1 MNQMKLN
8 NNASEK
14 NAGGIGG
21 VGGTGS
27 IDGTSSMDSSGNE
40 GGLDSAG
47 AKKKGTDTQKNNAY
61 NRKKTNKV
69 KENPSATETE
79 KDDGNGITFPSSF
92 KSFSDRRRIVIIFF
106 SVIMGLFVLFLS
118 IDITA
123 VSLYKA
129 EDVKF
134 VDAVCDS
141 AVEKMKSAVNKSY
154 DFSVLNSYADDYMDG
169 FSQIQN
175 IQFFLC
181 NSRGKCIMC
190 SENYKESTENIS
202 LTESQRENIKKS
214 GKIDPVTLGIKQYST
229 TTLSKGKCFSVET
242 KGIEEEYYILVVFPD
257 RNFELFA
264 FHLAGISAAFFL
276 LVIAAIIVVMVV
288 QYKNYVR
295 YFTVYSE
302 VVQRYARDD
311 FSVKMPVPAHIK
323 SDYFIQ
329 MIEATNELAVNIETS
344 EERRKQFISNVSHE
358 LRTPMTSICGFVDGI
373 LDGTIPKNEHRKYLT
388 IVSQETRRLKNMI
401 QSMLNLTRIESGTLQ
416 LPKAEFNLTD
426 VALRTLFLFENQIS
440 EKGVEVECNVDETF
454 KINGNK
460 DYIQQVIYNLVENA
474 VKFVD
479 ESGTIT
485 LSINKSNESPD
496 FVDISIRN
504 TGEGLSSDEIPKIF
518 DRFYKTDRSRSKDK
532 TGLGL
537 GLTICRRIVY
547 LHGGTIMVKSKEG
560 EYTEFTVH
568 LPFSGL
574 AAKVLDESKG

>member
-1 MNQMKLN
+1 MNQMKPN
-8 NNASEK
+8 NNASK
-14 NAGGIGG
+14 NDAGS
-21 VGGTGS
+21 V
-27 IDGTSSMDSSGNE
+27 N
-40 GGLDSAG
+40 
-47 AKKKGTDTQKNNAY
+47 TDT
-61 NRKKTNKV
+61 KTDTA
-69 KENPSATETE
+69 KENPSAMADTE
-79 KDDGNGITFPSSF
+79 KDGGNGITFPSSF
-92 KSFSDRRRIVIIFF
+92 KSFSDKRRIVIIVFT
-106 SVIMGLFVLFLS
+106 VIMGLFVLLFS

-123 VSLYKA
+123 IALYRA
-129 EDVKF
+129 EDVRL
-134 VDAVCDS
+134 VNAVCDN
-141 AVEKMKSAVNKSY
+141 AVEKMQSAVGESY
-154 DFSVLNSYADDYMDG
+154 DFSVLNSYANDYMDG

-181 NSRGKCIMC
+181 NSRGSCIMC
-190 SENYKESTENIS
+190 SENYKEGIENIS
-202 LTESQRENIKKS
+202 LTEAQRDAIKES
-214 GKIDPVTLGIKQYST
+214 GTFNPVTLGIKQYST
-229 TTLSKGKCFSVET
+229 ITLSHGKYFSVET
-242 KGIEEEYYILVVFPD
+242 KGIEEDYYILVVFPD

-264 FHLAGISAAFFL
+264 FHLVGISALIFIL
-276 LVIAAIIVVMVV
+276 IIAVIVVVLVV
-288 QYKNYVR
+288 QYKNYVG

-311 FSVKMPVPAHIK
+311 FTVKMPVPAHTK

-426 VALRTLFLFENQIS
+426 VALRTLFLFENQIR
-440 EKGVEVECNVDETF
+440 EKDVEVECNVDETF

-474 VKFVD
+474 VKFVN
-479 ESGTIT
+479 ENGTIT
-485 LSINKSNESPD
+485 LSIDKSAEDSE
-496 FVDISIRN
+496 FVDIKIKN

-547 LHGGTIMVKSKEG
+547 LHGGTIMVRSKEG

>member
-1 MNQMKLN
+1 MNQMKPN
-8 NNASEK
+8 NDASK
-14 NAGGIGG
+14 NDAGS
-21 VGGTGS
+21 V
-27 IDGTSSMDSSGNE
+27 N
-40 GGLDSAG
+40 
-47 AKKKGTDTQKNNAY
+47 TDT
-61 NRKKTNKV
+61 KTDTA
-69 KENPSATETE
+69 KENPSAMTDTE
-79 KDDGNGITFPSSF
+79 KDGGNGITFPSSF
-92 KSFSDRRRIVIIFF
+92 KSFSDKRRIVIIVFT
-106 SVIMGLFVLFLS
+106 VIMGLFVLLFS

-123 VSLYKA
+123 IALYRA
-129 EDVKF
+129 EDVRL
-134 VDAVCDS
+134 VNAVCDNAVDKMQS
-141 AVEKMKSAVNKSY
+141 AVGESY
-154 DFSVLNSYADDYMDG
+154 DFSVLNSYANDYMDG

-181 NSRGKCIMC
+181 NSRGNCIMC
-190 SENYKESTENIS
+190 SENYKEGIENIS
-202 LTESQRENIKKS
+202 LTEAQQDAIKES
-214 GKIDPVTLGIKQYST
+214 GAFNPVTLGIKQYST
-229 TTLSKGKCFSVET
+229 ITLSHGKYFSVET
-242 KGIEEEYYILVVFPD
+242 KGIEEDYYILVVFPD

-264 FHLAGISAAFFL
+264 FHLVGISA
-276 LVIAAIIVVMVV
+276 LVFILIIAVIIVVLVV

-311 FSVKMPVPAHIK
+311 FSVKMPVPAHTK

-426 VALRTLFLFENQIS
+426 VALRTLFLFENQIR
-440 EKGVEVECNVDETF
+440 EKDVEVECNVDETF

-474 VKFVD
+474 VKFVN
-479 ESGTIT
+479 ENGTIT
-485 LSINKSNESPD
+485 LSINKSAENSE
-496 FVDISIRN
+496 FVDIAIKN

-547 LHGGTIMVKSKEG
+547 LHGGTIMVRSKEG